1 MLTAQE
7 ILEEYESGLYTE
19 NETVSRTIDALL
31 DSPQRDKL
39 WQSLPDWIS
48 LRIDKILDRFSPS
61 DEVVTFGH
69 VDPKV
74 AREGL
79 LELKRWRGLS

>member
-1 MLTAQE
+1 MVTAQG

-19 NETVSRTIDALL
+19 NETISRTIDALL
-31 DSPQRDKL
+31 DSPHRDEL

-48 LRIDKILDRFSPS
+48 IRIDGILDRFSPG
-61 DEVVTFGH
+61 DELMTFGH
-69 VDPKV
+69 VDPKI

-79 LELKRWRGLS
+79 LELKRWRGRS